1 MENDFLQQASTWGR
15 VFEIAVQRG
24 VIAHLIYRKL
34 LASSHSA
41 LIPWA
46 DHKVSDITQGVLKS
60 LAVTDPNAK
69 EWIESGIRHLLVFG
83 YGLGWSTMR
92 EYLKYNAPKEAR
104 IEAIWCPL
112 TLPGVETHFEEDQ
125 EQAAIAF
132 HKAFQLNGPPAR
144 ALVQKGYP
152 GKADFLLWLKSGKR
166 RRKSR
171 KRPDDFLLC
180 LEFSYNTPPK
190 LADFKT
196 EEPHCQEINRYA
208 RYLDS
213 RGVFSRVCA
222 EVAGQQL
229 TLSNQLS
236 DHLVAFSGTDKPL
249 YKLCQAASY
258 TERLVHLLT
267 NQGRLQNGCDTR
279 AIAVTSNGLE
289 SLSAHFAGCHPEPD
303 PGAHLMANLGSA
315 YRKARKLA
323 DDSPDDF
330 KQEIRLVF
338 NKLIR
343 SLPIEFKQQAQQIAQ
358 SPDPRGALHFNL
370 TEEVKDFF
378 TPMQPL
384 AVEEAIASLQPT
396 PELTNFFGDHPEAHL
411 RSALQQ
417 RKVSDGNVSLRDAH
431 AAAVV
436 AGLNAAQPGR
446 LNVIA
451 LEGNPGIGKTT
462 AVTEFLSQQQQGYC
476 FLYVSPRVVINRDVT
491 NKLAYNDEG
500 QPSGILTMTSNA
512 KLIDAAA
519 EWHAKAA
526 SQIGE
531 KLRKVDSAVVVDG
544 IANLQ
549 YPICNTVFVSPQEE
563 QEIDTE
569 IVASRRFKRSRNE
582 REDSMQSQIRP
593 GVLKTLATSARKL
606 LETNPTVNRLVMTAA
621 IQGYRAVQ
629 NRTTIDALSNL
640 FAKKADTHPG
650 KRERRDFARKIP
662 TIIAMVD
669 EVAGDGAGALF
680 CHRLAEWLTQQ
691 FIEPFEGEECP
702 FRIVLIISDAS
713 LSNEV
718 VLNSYLNSGDRAPDK
733 VLISPTMGKSAFR
746 VTGTCMK
753 VGRGKHPTMHVM
765 TNSYPASSLQI
776 DYSVRLAPITPNL
789 TSEGVLQPIRQA
801 VREQSEDEL
810 LNNAK
815 IEIQR
820 GLSEDAEQIIFF
832 AQDKAFLRQLRAQ
845 LTSGDAPVLPPQQVQ
860 VIDQSVPEAQ
870 RLKLVQEPQRDQV
883 RLFLMTSS
891 GARGVSFPKADWI
904 IASIP
909 RFNIESALME
919 VAQLIYRGRGYY
931 TDQETGDKRSGD
943 NKARRLVMLINDYL
957 VIDEETDQ
965 ARRWLRQSSDLLTLL
980 VMLRSTIHTRIKG
993 DAGLKRQ
1000 RIAFVP
1006 VGFVGDEELLN
1017 LMSDDLRNFR
1027 REAQVFICDDYS
1039 QDDKAIVSKANQLV
1053 EQLFGHFNLKGTS
1066 SAMGAASYVDYQTT
1080 EGLAKN
1086 VSRPASRL
1094 LATPAQSDHEKLVIP
1109 DNVTCLGPYW
1119 MEDWKGRS
1127 SEEKFSFET
1136 WHKEVKEGSSH
1147 LLGLLHQISDNKNF
1161 PSKLRRPAKELH
1173 KLLIREKEATERE
1186 YSTSQ
1191 ETRTDNIAIALPL
1204 DYSHFWQKQPQE
1216 GIRQKEVEDPATW
1229 RDALGRALTSQGT
1242 VMPVVPRYQDFPWA
1256 AAVGQRVLSQL
1267 ELVFDNRY
1275 FMASSELNLLNTLLL
1290 EDDEK

>member
-378 TPMQPL
+378 
-384 AVEEAIASLQPT
+384 
-396 PELTNFFGDHPEAHL
+396 
-411 RSALQQ
+411 
-417 RKVSDGNVSLRDAH
+417 H
-431 AAAVV
+431 A
-436 AGLNAAQPGR
+436 
-446 LNVIA
+446 
-451 LEGNPGIGKTT
+451 
-462 AVTEFLSQQQQGYC
+462 
-476 FLYVSPRVVINRDVT
+476 
-491 NKLAYNDEG
+491 
-500 QPSGILTMTSNA
+500 
-512 KLIDAAA
+512 DAAA
-519 EWHAKAA
+519 
-526 SQIGE
+526 G
-531 KLRKVDSAVVVDG
+531 G
-544 IANLQ
+544 
-549 YPICNTVFVSPQEE
+549 
-563 QEIDTE
+563 
-569 IVASRRFKRSRNE
+569 RRS
-582 REDSMQSQIRP
+582 D
-593 GVLKTLATSARKL
+593 
-606 LETNPTVNRLVMTAA
+606 
-621 IQGYRAVQ
+621 
-629 NRTTIDALSNL
+629 
-640 FAKKADTHPG
+640 
-650 KRERRDFARKIP
+650 
-662 TIIAMVD
+662 
-669 EVAGDGAGALF
+669 
-680 CHRLAEWLTQQ
+680 RLA
-691 FIEPFEGEECP
+691 
-702 FRIVLIISDAS
+702 A
-713 LSNEV
+713 
-718 VLNSYLNSGDRAPDK
+718 A
-733 VLISPTMGKSAFR
+733 
-746 VTGTCMK
+746 
-753 VGRGKHPTMHVM
+753 HP
-765 TNSYPASSLQI
+765 
-776 DYSVRLAPITPNL
+776 
-789 TSEGVLQPIRQA
+789 
-801 VREQSEDEL
+801 
-810 LNNAK
+810 
-815 IEIQR
+815 
-820 GLSEDAEQIIFF
+820 
-832 AQDKAFLRQLRAQ
+832 
-845 LTSGDAPVLPPQQVQ
+845 
-860 VIDQSVPEAQ
+860 
-870 RLKLVQEPQRDQV
+870 
-883 RLFLMTSS
+883 
-891 GARGVSFPKADWI
+891 
-904 IASIP
+904 
-909 RFNIESALME
+909 
-919 VAQLIYRGRGYY
+919 
-931 TDQETGDKRSGD
+931 
-943 NKARRLVMLINDYL
+943 
-957 VIDEETDQ
+957 
-965 ARRWLRQSSDLLTLL
+965 
-980 VMLRSTIHTRIKG
+980 
-993 DAGLKRQ
+993 
-1000 RIAFVP
+1000 
-1006 VGFVGDEELLN
+1006 
-1017 LMSDDLRNFR
+1017 
-1027 REAQVFICDDYS
+1027 
-1039 QDDKAIVSKANQLV
+1039 
-1053 EQLFGHFNLKGTS
+1053 
-1066 SAMGAASYVDYQTT
+1066 
-1080 EGLAKN
+1080 
-1086 VSRPASRL
+1086 
-1094 LATPAQSDHEKLVIP
+1094 
-1109 DNVTCLGPYW
+1109 
-1119 MEDWKGRS
+1119 
-1127 SEEKFSFET
+1127 
-1136 WHKEVKEGSSH
+1136 
-1147 LLGLLHQISDNKNF
+1147 
-1161 PSKLRRPAKELH
+1161 
-1173 KLLIREKEATERE
+1173 
-1186 YSTSQ
+1186 
-1191 ETRTDNIAIALPL
+1191 
-1204 DYSHFWQKQPQE
+1204 
-1216 GIRQKEVEDPATW
+1216 
-1229 RDALGRALTSQGT
+1229 
-1242 VMPVVPRYQDFPWA
+1242 
-1256 AAVGQRVLSQL
+1256 
-1267 ELVFDNRY
+1267 
-1275 FMASSELNLLNTLLL
+1275 
-1290 EDDEK
+1290 